1 MDGYGYRGDGMDGYG
16 YEMDRKD
23 GYEMDGKEWVYIRI
37 VSFSLFIYLM
47 FSSII
52 LSNSTIIY
60 LLTYLQL
67 S

>member
-1 MDGYGYRGDGMDGYG
+1 MDGYGYGI
-16 YEMDRKD
+16 DRKD

-60 LLTYLQL
+60 LLIYLQL